1 MHALRS
7 SCKSIL
13 QAFWQGVHSHMTCSF
28 CEHARLL
35 QILLKNIVSKMPCRI
50 IYNNHLTRACIYVK
64 PIRFGRYACV
74 KVMGYNLGCVPPSKS
89 DNSQCSL
96 VPDYGYNTWSTDIER
111 NLVRTHSQKKYLQY
125 VGSYVSRVR
134 SIYCGNKVA
143 VLTTEWLHC
152 KNKLVVLTTEWLPL
166 LQTNWSDSGGERFAF
181 VMKTNCIRQP

>member
-1 MHALRS
+1 MDVHVIQNQWYTHMHALRGP
-7 SCKSIL
+7 CKSIL
-13 QAFWQGVHSHMTCSF
+13 QAFWQVIHSPMF
-28 CEHARLL
+28 
-35 QILLKNIVSKMPCRI
+35 ILWTYKAASNIMKNIVSKMPCRI

-96 VPDYGYNTWSTDIER
+96 VPDYGYKTWSTDIER

-125 VGSYVSRVR
+125 VGNYVSRVR

-143 VLTTEWLHC
+143 VLTTEWL
-152 KNKLVVLTTEWLPL
+152 PL
-166 LQTNWSDSGGERFAF
+166 LQTNWRTVVARGLLLWWRLIA
-181 VMKTNCIRQP
+181 